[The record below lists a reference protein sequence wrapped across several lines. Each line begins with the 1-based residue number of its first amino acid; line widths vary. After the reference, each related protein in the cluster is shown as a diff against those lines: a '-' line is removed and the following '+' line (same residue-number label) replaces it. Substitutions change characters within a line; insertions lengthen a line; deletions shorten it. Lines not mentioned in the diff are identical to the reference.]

1 MRRRNLAAVLIAIL
15 AVSCGLKPGSGS
27 TALFPKTGEV
37 SGWIQNG
44 ETRTF
49 EAGNLWQYN
58 DGDADRYIQA
68 GAEKLLTADYRYQ
81 GKTDAVA
88 DIYVMKNAEGAK
100 TILESESEVGS
111 QAVQV
116 GMAGRLYGTSVT
128 FRQGRY
134 FVRLVAYEE
143 APQVSQAL
151 VDLGRAI
158 EARLR

>member
-1 MRRRNLAAVLIAIL
+1 MRAAVLIAVL
-15 AVSCGLKPGSGS
+15 AVGCGPRPAPKP

-37 SGWIQNG
+37 PGWSRRG
-44 ETRTF
+44 DTRTF

-58 DGDADRYIQA
+58 DGDADRYVQA
-68 GAEKLLTADYRYQ
+68 GVEKLLTTDYRYQ
-81 GKTDAVA
+81 DKTDVVA
-88 DIYVMKNAEGAK
+88 DIYIMKTAAGAK
-100 TILESESEVGS
+100 TILESESELGS

-128 FRQGRY
+128 FRQDRY

-143 APQVSQAL
+143 APQLPPAL